1 MKLRR
6 AIVTMAAT
14 SVIAPLALLSAP
26 AAFATENPAPSA
38 SASSETDTSSDDQDS
53 SSDGNTKPS
62 DEQSTPAGEQSTPS
76 DEQSTPAGEQST
88 PSDEQSTPSDEQ
100 STPSDEESTPGGSG
114 TTSPAPSTSAPTGEP
129 TEPEEPDDVPFCED
143 IDADYSGAKVSAAIK
158 GLPGKIVAGD
168 GRHAFQLTVTNESK
182 TDVKEVAFYAEVE
195 NYEFEDEKKFLSSYV
210 DLEFKN
216 PESGAWERIG
226 TDEWAGDYFFFVE
239 KLKAKA
245 SKTVDLRLSIDANA
259 PAGDAYSFAFGAYLD
274 DIDGQECIAAG
285 WAQYDF
291 QVLKSGSANPDPGT
305 AEPSDKGSKGDKIS
319 VKKPQ
324 GNVSELPT
332 GSLAETGS
340 NSALPMIGL
349 AGGLAVVVGGG
360 AVFVVRRRKAGIE
373 A

>member
-26 AAFATENPAPSA
+26 AAFATESPAPA
-38 SASSETDTSSDDQDS
+38 ASSSSEADTSSGDQNS
-53 SSDGNTKPS
+53 SSDGKTTPS
-62 DEQSTPAGEQSTPS
+62 EGESTPTDGQSTPS
-76 DEQSTPAGEQST
+76 DGQSTPTDGQST
-88 PSDEQSTPSDEQ
+88 PSDDASTPSGDA
-100 STPSDEESTPGGSG
+100 STPGGSE
-114 TTSPAPSTSAPTGEP
+114 TTSPAPSTSAPTDEP
-129 TEPEEPDDVPFCED
+129 TEPEDPEAEVPFCED
-143 IDADYSGAKVSAAIK
+143 VDAEYSAAKVSADIK

-168 GRHAFQLTVTNESK
+168 GHHAFQLVVTNESK

-195 NYEFEDEKKFLSSYV
+195 NYEFEDESKFLSSYV

-216 PESGAWERIG
+216 PETGAWDRIG
-226 TDEWAGDYFFFVE
+226 DDEWAGDYFFFVE

-245 SKTVDLRLSIDANA
+245 SKTVDLRVSIDAKA

-274 DIDGQECIAAG
+274 NVDGQECIASG

-291 QVLKSGSANPDPGT
+291 QVLKPGSGNPDPGT
-305 AEPSDKGSKGDKIS
+305 AKPSDKGDKGGKDDKIS

-340 NSALPMIGL
+340 SSALPTIGL
-349 AGGLAVVVGGG
+349 VGGLAVVVGGG
-360 AVFVVRRRKAGIE
+360 AVFLVRRRKAGIE

>member
-26 AAFATENPAPSA
+26 GAFATGSPSP
-38 SASSETDTSSDDQDS
+38 STGSSSETATATATATATDDQTSPSDGKSTPSDAQSTSSE
-53 SSDGNTKPS
+53 G
-62 DEQSTPAGEQSTPS
+62 ESTPSEKQSTPS
-76 DEQSTPAGEQST
+76 A
-88 PSDEQSTPSDEQ
+88 
-100 STPSDEESTPGGSG
+100 EESTPGSG
-114 TTSPAPSTSAPTGEP
+114 TTSPAPSPSVSAPTDGP
-129 TEPEEPDDVPFCED
+129 TEPELPDAPVCEE
-143 IDADYSGAKVSAAIK
+143 IDGDYADAKVSADLK

-168 GRHAFQLTVTNESK
+168 GYHPFQLVVTNESK
-182 TDVKEVAFYAEVE
+182 TDVSEVAFYAEVE
-195 NYEFEDEKKFLSSYV
+195 NYEFEDESKFLSPYV

-226 TDEWAGDYFFFVE
+226 DEYWAGDYFFYME
-239 KLKAKA
+239 KMKAKA
-245 SKTVDLRLSIDANA
+245 SQTVDMRVSVDANA

-274 DIDGQECIAAG
+274 NVDGQECVAAG
-285 WAQYDF
+285 WSQYEF
-291 QVLKSGSANPDPGT
+291 EILSAGSGNPDPGT
-305 AEPSDKGSKGDKIS
+305 AKPGDKGDKGGKIS

-340 NSALPMIGL
+340 SSALPMIGL
-349 AGGLAVVVGGG
+349 VGGLAVVAGAG
-360 AVFVVRRRKAGIE
+360 AVFAVRRRRAGVE

>member
-38 SASSETDTSSDDQDS
+38 SASSETDTSSDDQNS
-53 SSDGNTKPS
+53 SSDGDTKPS
-62 DEQSTPAGEQSTPS
+62 DEQSTPS
-76 DEQSTPAGEQST
+76 GEQST

-100 STPSDEESTPGGSG
+100 STPSDEESTPGGSE
-114 TTSPAPSTSAPTGEP
+114 TTSPAPSTSAPTD
-129 TEPEEPDDVPFCED
+129 EPEEPDDVPFCED
-143 IDADYSGAKVSAAIK
+143 IDADYSGAKVSADIK

-305 AEPSDKGSKGDKIS
+305 AGPSDKGSKDDKIS

-360 AVFVVRRRKAGIE
+360 AVFVVRRRKAG
-373 A
+373 ADA